1 MSKFLA
7 LRLVIFVVLTLLVG
21 YLSGC
26 ASIASKSMYN
36 VQLSSEPS
44 GADVKVTDSTGFVV
58 FKGKTPVAVPL
69 KASKGFYS
77 KSIYTV
83 TFQKDGHAR
92 HDRVLEANI
101 DGWYFGNLF
110 VPFLGWLSFVIID
123 PATGAMWKLEER
135 VHGVLEGVETSSLD
149 HGGLHILSLDDV
161 PKEFRQHLVK
171 IE

>member
-1 MSKFLA
+1 MKTIA
-7 LRLVIFVVLTLLVG
+7 TLLTIILSVG
-21 YLSGC
+21 CLSGC
-26 ASIASKSMYN
+26 ATIASKSMYN

-44 GADVKVTDSTGFVV
+44 GANVKVTDSTGFVV

-69 KASKGFYS
+69 KASKGFFS

-83 TFQKDGHAR
+83 KFQKGGYAEQ
-92 HDRVLEANI
+92 DRILEASI

-123 PATGAMWKLEER
+123 PATGAMWKLDER
-135 VHGVLEGVETSSLD
+135 VHGVLEDVETSSLD
-149 HGGLHILSLDDV
+149 YGSLHILSLDDV
-161 PKEFRQHLVK
+161 PKELRQRLVK